1 MCPGHAGPGHK
12 GPLANLLRA
21 GFAVFRRSGFGQVA
35 RPGLPVMPAFTRQP
49 NDIDGPQ
56 PLATDPV
63 AREVAAAISEQL
75 AGHVP

>member
-1 MCPGHAGPGHK
+1 
-12 GPLANLLRA
+12 
-21 GFAVFRRSGFGQVA
+21 
-35 RPGLPVMPAFTRQP
+35 MPAFTRQP

>member
-1 MCPGHAGPGHK
+1 
-12 GPLANLLRA
+12 
-21 GFAVFRRSGFGQVA
+21 
-35 RPGLPVMPAFTRQP
+35 MPAFTRQP

-56 PLATDPV
+56 PLTTDPV